1 MKISTRL
8 YALAALA
15 TLTLLAVMGG
25 NAWQLQ
31 QLEARF
37 ANYETRQNAIFRL
50 TTVKA
55 NALSVAR
62 ADPILE
68 ETDKVLR
75 QTDELIQAELLAL
88 RDDLEPSE
96 HQRLDEQINQNW
108 KNYLKQ
114 FQSAVKIAA
123 MAPEDAIAIPE
134 QIYRIYMAPMVSEID
149 GLIAIE
155 QKRAVVAREQAKQ
168 RINHLFLGIL
178 IPLALSAFL
187 IVGSQI
193 WVSQSL
199 ARRLKHM
206 SVVCGLLA
214 NGDLRQRLP
223 VGTQDEIGEV
233 AQAFNHFIH
242 TLVDLLLDGRQHAAE
257 LDEGARQ
264 LAAMSE
270 RVREHTREHSEA
282 VTAVANEIEEVGEL
296 VHHMALSAAES
307 ATAATEAERRAYEA
321 GITGKKAA
329 ADLADS
335 GQVVRDAVAR
345 MNLLANRI
353 QEIER
358 ISISIQDIAAQTN
371 LLALNAAIEA
381 ARAGEQGRGFA
392 VVADEVRKLAERTA
406 ASTADISRL
415 AEHVKTEISAAQEAV
430 GAAAEASVRG
440 VEDGQIIVSEL
451 DGIGQAVV
459 ALAEAFRKLA
469 EEAEEQAR
477 TSHIMSDRLEA
488 LAEGADHTVS
498 VVSASHQQ
506 VEALSHAAETRLL
519 VVNRFQLEA

>member
-1 MKISTRL
+1 M
-8 YALAALA
+8 
-15 TLTLLAVMGG
+15 
-25 NAWQLQ
+25 
-31 QLEARF
+31 
-37 ANYETRQNAIFRL
+37 
-50 TTVKA
+50 
-55 NALSVAR
+55 
-62 ADPILE
+62 E

-123 MAPEDAIAIPE
+123 TAPEDAIAIPE

-155 QKRAVVAREQAKQ
+155 QKRAVAAREQAKQ
-168 RINHLFLGIL
+168 RINNLFLGIL
-178 IPLALSAFL
+178 IPLALSAVL

-199 ARRLKHM
+199 ARRLKQM
-206 SVVCGLLA
+206 SAVCGLLA
-214 NGDLRQRLP
+214 TGDLRQRLP
-223 VGTQDEIGEV
+223 VGNNDEIGEV

-264 LAAMSE
+264 LAAMSQ

-307 ATAATEAERRAYEA
+307 ATAATEAERRAHEA

-335 GQVVRDAVAR
+335 GHVVRDAVAR

-371 LLALNAAIEA
+371 
-381 ARAGEQGRGFA
+381 
-392 VVADEVRKLAERTA
+392 
-406 ASTADISRL
+406 
-415 AEHVKTEISAAQEAV
+415 
-430 GAAAEASVRG
+430 
-440 VEDGQIIVSEL
+440 
-451 DGIGQAVV
+451 
-459 ALAEAFRKLA
+459 
-469 EEAEEQAR
+469 
-477 TSHIMSDRLEA
+477 
-488 LAEGADHTVS
+488 
-498 VVSASHQQ
+498 
-506 VEALSHAAETRLL
+506 
-519 VVNRFQLEA
+519 